1 MEISN
6 KESTEKQIWE
16 KFKEN
21 LGNCKDPAKAIIIAK
36 ETISDAL
43 KKRGKD
49 TKSNTGIAKI
59 YQAVEQCNDT
69 QDKLKILATGRDLNN
84 NKLTGY
90 GTKWK
95 NEIKNKFQKL
105 LDNENES
112 KKNPPTNNSSN
123 SSSPLYNK
131 LVSFFDCKG
140 AVTDENTLNAQIEL
154 IKNSKSKEQIKDAIN
169 KNQIAFF
176 NVNIKERTKDLIND
190 SDKFKAFLKTIDDQL
205 DLIQNKPIS
214 YFEHFKFG
222 SYSVYN
228 KYMND
233 YATIFSNAFGVT
245 KDDFLKNILNKSNIY
260 FKNLL
265 VVSYCN
271 KKATQIK

>member
-21 LGNCKDPAKAIIIAK
+21 LGNCKDPAKAIEIAK
-36 ETISDAL
+36 KTISDAL
-43 KKRGKD
+43 EKRGKD

-95 NEIKNKFQKL
+95 DEIKNKFQKL
-105 LDNENES
+105 LENES
-112 KKNPPTNNSSN
+112 KKN
-123 SSSPLYNK
+123 PLYNK
-131 LVSFFDCKG
+131 LVSFFDCTNL
-140 AVTDENTLNAQIEL
+140 ADENTLKAQFKL
-154 IKNSKSKEQIKDAIN
+154 IKDANSKEEIKNIVN
-169 KNQIAFF
+169 KNQAAFF
-176 NVNIKERTKDLIND
+176 NQNIKKRTKDLINNPGD
-190 SDKFKAFLKTIDDQL
+190 FEAFLKTIDDQL
-205 DLIQNKPIS
+205 DLIQNNPIR
-214 YFEHFKFG
+214 YFEHFKLG

-233 YATIFSNAFGVT
+233 YATIFSNALGVT

-265 VVSYCN
+265 VVSYFN
-271 KKATQIK
+271 KF

>member
-21 LGNCKDPAKAIIIAK
+21 LGNCKDPAKAIEIAK
-36 ETISDAL
+36 KTISDAL
-43 KKRGKD
+43 EKRGKD

-59 YQAVEQCNDT
+59 YQAVEQCRDP
-69 QDKLKILATGRDLNN
+69 QDQLKILATGRDLNN

-105 LDNENES
+105 LENES

-190 SDKFKAFLKTIDDQL
+190 SDKFKAFLKVIDEQL
-205 DLIQNKPIS
+205 TLIQNKPIKYLENIDKQISS
-214 YFEHFKFG
+214 YF
-222 SYSVYN
+222 VYN
-228 KYMND
+228 KYMNE

-271 KKATQIK
+271 KKAT